1 MKTKRYDRIWVR
13 DEVVEGSVEGCEEKG
28 KGEMQNITNTCI
40 LCVLPAVF
48 SCLLYYIVDTTLNS
62 MCFTVYMLDIIF
74 TDSKSTYEC

>member
-40 LCVLPAVF
+40 LCIVFVL
-48 SCLLYYIVDTTLNS
+48 CLLYLAAY
-62 MCFTVYMLDIIF
+62 CII
-74 TDSKSTYEC
+74 